1 MTSQKLFSTWTYC
14 VSVSTGGVGEVN
26 YRTVVAD
33 EHCSFHPYGVSGWPM
48 IPPNFLAFRWA
59 GAVQG
64 IHHVEAS
71 KVVATLR
78 EAYPTLPATEEVDR
92 QHIVYSLGPDLA
104 AGRRL
109 PNGRSIAP
117 PASGS
122 RSIYCSAPQASR
134 KPSRRSARGTRSM
147 QRRSLPERPLTEV
160 CRQTPCLATAARN
173 CDQIATKPDV
183 SGGDRCLSRTSNQA
197 VDQDQRGRDG
207 TRRAGGDG

>member
-1 MTSQKLFSTWTYC
+1 
-14 VSVSTGGVGEVN
+14 
-26 YRTVVAD
+26 
-33 EHCSFHPYGVSGWPM
+33 M

-117 PASGS
+117 PAFGS

-134 KPSRRSARGTRSM
+134 KPSRRSARGARSM

-173 CDQIATKPDV
+173 CDHIATKPRVPD
-183 SGGDRCLSRTSNQA
+183 GDRCPTPMGETA
-197 VDQDQRGRDG
+197 VDQDQRGQRG
-207 TRRAGGDG
+207 LRRTGGDG